1 MADRFGGKWLIG
13 GSIFLSSVAA
23 LLTPTAARI
32 HIVLLI
38 ILRVLSGLGEG
49 VISPAMHAMIARW
62 SAPKYRS
69 VVVSVIYAGGNVG
82 IVTGLL
88 LTGVLC
94 DYGFAGGWP
103 SAFYVFGLF
112 GCVWSVAW
120 FLLCYNSPSDHPRI
134 SAVERKYWETV
145 IGATDLVAHQP
156 TPWREILTSVPV
168 WALAVAYF
176 AHIWGTHSL
185 MNFLPL
191 FMHDVLGFNSS
202 KGGIFSAVPYLA
214 SSYMLPVSGLSADWL
229 RAPGRLST
237 NSVRKIFCV
246 AGFSLSG
253 CFLISVTYMGC
264 NRALAIAT
272 VSAAVVTLYP
282 AFSTVLVN
290 QLDLAP
296 LHAGKIMGLTYTIA
310 NLGSVFGTHAVSEL
324 TYGNSTRSAWQNVFF
339 LTAAVYAVG
348 AVVFVIFGSG
358 YRQRWAGDTSH
369 HEVIVTLDRDKENF
383 SDKKL
388 TDVAEQNVK

>member
-1 MADRFGGKWLIG
+1 
-13 GSIFLSSVAA
+13 
-23 LLTPTAARI
+23 LTPTAARI

-38 ILRVLSGLGEG
+38 IIRVLSGLGEG
-49 VISPAMHAMIARW
+49 VIFPAIHAMIARW
-62 SAPKYRS
+62 SAPKYHS
-69 VVVSVIYAGGNVG
+69 AAVSVIYAGGNVG
-82 IVTGLL
+82 IITGLL

-112 GCVWSVAW
+112 GCVWSIAW

-134 SAVERKYWETV
+134 SVEEKKYWETV
-145 IGATDLVAHQP
+145 IGATDLVAHPP

-168 WALAVAYF
+168 WALAVTYF
-176 AHIWGTHSL
+176 AHIWGSHSL
-185 MNFLPL
+185 MNCLPL

-202 KGGIFSAVPYLA
+202 NGGIFSAVPFLA
-214 SSYMLPVSGLSADWL
+214 SSVMLPLSGLSADWL

-237 NSVRKIFCV
+237 NSVRKIFCA
-246 AGFSLSG
+246 AGFTLSG
-253 CFLISVTYMGC
+253 CFLILVSYMGC

-272 VSAAVVTLYP
+272 MSAAVVTLYP
-282 AFSTVLVN
+282 IFSTVLVN

-296 LHAGKIMGLTYTIA
+296 LHAGKIMGLTYTVA

-358 YRQRWAGDTSH
+358 HRQRWAGDTSH
-369 HEVIVTLDRDKENF
+369 HEVIVTLDREKENF
-383 SDKKL
+383 SDEEL
-388 TDVAEQNVK
+388 TDVDEKNVK